1 MRLILFIF
9 RASVLE
15 QNDIFNFINLLKI
28 DSLIDLKID
37 CLIKLKT
44 DGLSR

>member
-37 CLIKLKT
+37 CRIKLKT
-44 DGLSR
+44 D

>member
-44 DGLSR
+44 D